1 MDIAL
6 NYFYEIF
13 AKCLSFVFETCNFS
27 GVSVGWICVSVCVIV
42 LLVRS
47 ILNVPR
53 SIRLKQVRKESNL

>member
-13 AKCLSFVFETCNFS
+13 ANCLTFVFETCNFS
-27 GVSVGWICVSVCVIV
+27 GVSVGWIIVSVSVIC

-53 SIRLKQVRKESNL
+53 SVRFKHVRKESNL